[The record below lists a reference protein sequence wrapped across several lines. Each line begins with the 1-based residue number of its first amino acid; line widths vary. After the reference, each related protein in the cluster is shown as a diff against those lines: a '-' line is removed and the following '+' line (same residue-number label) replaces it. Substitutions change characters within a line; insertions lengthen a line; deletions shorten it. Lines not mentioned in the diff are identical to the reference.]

1 LTNSVSEK
9 NSAEGS
15 IENKYR
21 FSIVTGAFL
30 AMLAVGTVICSLGV
44 FFKPISVEFGWA
56 RAEVSLAAS
65 ISAIFS
71 GLTSIVIGR
80 LADRFSPRFLTF
92 ICGFVGACACFM
104 LSQITSLWQL
114 YLGYGILG
122 GISMAN
128 VIPIAPLI
136 TRRFKKQSGFL
147 MGIALCGGG
156 LGAIAAAPAITQ
168 LIAVF
173 DWRTAY
179 FVVGIAVLIL
189 VIVSGLCLR
198 DPVSGNPGYPLNHP
212 VSETASI
219 GRSIKFGAAVRYG
232 VFWILAIIILCST
245 FAQAVISIHL
255 IPHITDLSITPMIAA
270 AVLSVFNGFS
280 AGGNFLAG
288 KVIDFLGSRS
298 TLVIGSGLMLVS
310 MIILIFAD
318 TIWFFFVFA
327 VLFGIAFGMIT
338 TLRFTLVAEIFGL
351 SAQGVI
357 TGAYMLICNL
367 GGAASPFIA
376 GYLFDISG
384 GYKMGFLIVIGM
396 CAIGLLLSFVL
407 KRKSSLSFSRK
418 GN

>member
-9 NSAEGS
+9 NSAESS

-44 FFKPISVEFGWA
+44 FFKPISGEFGWT
-56 RAEVSLAAS
+56 RAEVSLSAS

-71 GLTSIVIGR
+71 GVASIIIGR
-80 LADRFSPRFLTF
+80 LADRFSPRFLIF

-104 LSQITSLWQL
+104 LAQITSLWQL

-136 TRRFKKQSGFL
+136 ARRFKKQSGFL

-179 FVVGIAVLIL
+179 FVVGISVLIL
-189 VIVSGLCLR
+189 VVVSGLCLR
-198 DPVSGNPGYPLNHP
+198 DPVSGNPAHP
-212 VSETASI
+212 ENFPFTETSSI
-219 GRSIKFGAAVRYG
+219 GRSIRFGAAVRYG
-232 VFWILAIIILCST
+232 VFWIVAVIILCST

-255 IPHITDLSITPMIAA
+255 IPHITDLSFTPMIAA

-288 KVIDFLGSRS
+288 RVIDSLGSRS

-310 MIILIFAD
+310 MIILILSD
-318 TIWFFFVFA
+318 TIWLFFVFA

-338 TLRFTLVAEIFGL
+338 TLRFTLVTEIFGL
-351 SAQGVI
+351 NSQGVI
-357 TGAYMLICNL
+357 TGAYMFICNL

-384 GYKMGFLIVIGM
+384 GYKTGFLIVIGM
-396 CAIGLLLSFVL
+396 CFIGLLLSFVL
-407 KRKSSLSFSRK
+407 KRKSSLSLSQK